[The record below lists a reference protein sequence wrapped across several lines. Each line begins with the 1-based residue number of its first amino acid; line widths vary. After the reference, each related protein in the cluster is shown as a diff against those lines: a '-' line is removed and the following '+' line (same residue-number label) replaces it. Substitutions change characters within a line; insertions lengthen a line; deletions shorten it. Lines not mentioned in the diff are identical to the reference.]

1 MSSKY
6 VPPSMRNKNA
16 MVEVTQPEPEKKQ
29 KSYRKRNTYSKP
41 HWEVE
46 KEAAEKAEREKKEAD
61 EKAALENT
69 EENFPSLSRAAPK
82 QVSWGG
88 RKFSELAVEW
98 KSKAEEEALSKNTPE
113 KDTPSLDGIVLPKFN
128 NVHRFHEPEQ
138 EKEVPDQETNDDT
151 EWKTIRRK
159 VYIPKKKTI
168 EEEIKE
174 EEEKPESNDTVW
186 DAEEKEEHET
196 CWDERRY

>member
-1 MSSKY
+1 MSNKY
-6 VPPSMRNKNA
+6 VPPSLRNKNPVA
-16 MVEVTQPEPEKKQ
+16 EVTQPEPEKKQ

-41 HWEVE
+41 QWEVE
-46 KEAAEKAEREKKEAD
+46 KDAAEKAEREKKESE

-82 QVSWGG
+82 TNSWGGG

-98 KSKAEEEALSKNTPE
+98 KTKAEEETLTKNVSE
-113 KDTPSLDGIVLPKFN
+113 KDTSADGLVLPKFN

-138 EKEVPDQETNDDT
+138 EKEVPLQETNDDT
-151 EWKTIRRK
+151 EWKTVRRK

-174 EEEKPESNDTVW
+174 EEEKPESDDTVW
-186 DAEEKEEHET
+186 ATEEKEEHET